1 MYNMEITILGCKL
14 KLEVLILIG
23 ILYLIL
29 VVNTLSSTCNVSG
42 LIENMR
48 NFNFTTEGFTGAN
61 TNYGES
67 SKYSLRNNIPTNTSS
82 WFQPDLVVTPGKQL
96 NPGVKKILSR
106 PSQPIPLPSGE
117 LDMFATTQFKPECC
131 PNTYSTSTGC
141 ACMTTGQ
148 YNYLV
153 TRGGNNVP
161 YSEY

>member
-1 MYNMEITILGCKL
+1 MEITILGCKL
-14 KLEVLILIG
+14 NLEILILIG

-42 LIENMR
+42 LIEHMR
-48 NFNFTTEGFTGAN
+48 NFNLTTEGFTGAN

-67 SKYSLRNNIPTNTSS
+67 SRYNLRKNIPINTSS
-82 WFQPDLVVTPGKQL
+82 WSQPNLVVTPGKQL